1 MLKYERIRE
10 EDYWMF
16 PIVLF
21 NVLCGVVAI
30 YASVPAFRVPGILG
44 FCLGL
49 WFTSNKVRRDYSPT
63 RARMHVAGTVVLSL
77 LLTWFVF
84 VLTN

>member
-1 MLKYERIRE
+1 MIKYERIRE

-16 PIVLF
+16 PIVFF
-21 NVLCGVVAI
+21 NILCGVIAI
-30 YASVPAFRVPGILG
+30 YASVPNFRVPGIIG

-49 WFTSNKVRRDYSPT
+49 WFTSAKVRRSYSEQ
-63 RARMHVAGTVVLSL
+63 RARIHVGATVLAVL
-77 LLTWFVF
+77 LLTWLVV